1 MTEKVQFHKISDE
14 FLQNLADEIE
24 DKFEDAEVDYLQGIL
39 NISINDQQYVINK
52 HEPSLQIWLSSPISG
67 AYRFSYDANKKAWV
81 NNLGVEIKSLLLSE
95 IKTII

>member
-1 MTEKVQFHKISDE
+1 MEKPIFHKISDE

-39 NISINDQQYVINK
+39 NISINNQQYVINK

-67 AYRFSYDANKKAWV
+67 AHRFSYVDIENTWI
-81 NNLGVEIKSLLLSE
+81 NNSAIEIKSLLLSE
-95 IKTII
+95 ITAIIL